1 MVNCHFV
8 LARWLAA
15 KYDQAPYVLPDSPFY
30 PCGGSPLSYM
40 FGTTFSFVLVL
51 CITVCIAWV
60 GGQLLYFRGSS
71 VLSKL
76 DPVVV
81 NWLML
86 GWFGVPRHIQGHLMV
101 HGRLWWELSR
111 GVVALGRRGCRG

>member
-1 MVNCHFV
+1 
-8 LARWLAA
+8 
-15 KYDQAPYVLPDSPFY
+15 
-30 PCGGSPLSYM
+30 M
-40 FGTTFSFVLVL
+40 FGTTFFFVCVGVVYYSVYRL
-51 CITVCIAWV
+51 
-60 GGQLLYFRGSS
+60 GGQLLYFRGFS
-71 VLSKL
+71 VLSKF